1 MNNEEYGQM
10 SFPVFDTTDERF
22 VYTPNPA
29 PDRWE
34 REEYSLA
41 ANYLKKRKNPFEK
54 CACGRL
60 WNLIAEERL
69 AAIFSRYF
77 SSESACKFRHPKDK
91 ENYIYRKIDINPE
104 ILNFFRFYRTTPAR
118 WAEFPTEFRLKN
130 IHDDNPYK
138 LKNLP
143 IDPEEMKELSIF
155 VICKLIKADEQDV
168 RKYVESI
175 EEEYKKIPREDLSFF
190 EAKTLEELEGIKNSK
205 ADILEKIAEEFTAS
219 DYGYSRSFSGL
230 DDLKEAEEQYNRAE
244 AVYNL
249 KNKQTRFADL
259 KFREDLTEKRFD
271 QITEYIT
278 SKEK

>member
-22 VYTPNPA
+22 VYNPNPA
-29 PDRWE
+29 TDRWE
-34 REEYSLA
+34 RVEYSLA
-41 ANYLKKRKNPFEK
+41 ANYLKERKNPFEK
-54 CACGRL
+54 CACGGF

-91 ENYIYRKIDINPE
+91 ENYIYSKIDVNPE

-118 WAEFPTEFRLKN
+118 WAEFPTEFSLE
-130 IHDDNPYK
+130 
-138 LKNLP
+138 NLP
-143 IDPEEMKELSIF
+143 IDPEKMKELSIF

-168 RKYVESI
+168 RKYIESI
-175 EEEYKKIPREDLSFF
+175 EEEYQKIPREDLSFF
-190 EAKTLEELEGIKNSK
+190 EAKTLEELEVIRKSK
-205 ADILEKIAEEFTAS
+205 AAILEEIAEEFNAS
-219 DYGYSRSFSGL
+219 DCGYSRSFSGL
-230 DDLKEAEEQYNRAE
+230 EDLKEAEKQYNRAD